1 MKTQERSEGHK
12 TFARLMS
19 REPSCTPLSLD
30 TQGHS
35 GHSLTVMHTFT
46 YTHRHSTLMDTQGH
60 SCTHSYTLTD
70 TRAHGHSC
78 ALEDIHTHHEHMR
91 VRGHSDTR

>member
-35 GHSLTVMHTFT
+35 GHPSTFLNLGWP
-46 YTHRHSTLMDTQGH
+46 RPL
-60 SCTHSYTLTD
+60 C
-70 TRAHGHSC
+70 RAKFS
-78 ALEDIHTHHEHMR
+78 
-91 VRGHSDTR
+91 